1 MWTGGRKARAE
12 AGGPRPT
19 LPPGSSTSGEEGPE
33 AQRGLLFAWGHRR
46 STETALHED
55 QGTESGPA
63 LLGCLPQLWNFL
75 PQPCLPRLGPS
86 SLIHPRFA

>member
-1 MWTGGRKARAE
+1 MAPAPHCRQG
-12 AGGPRPT
+12 
-19 LPPGSSTSGEEGPE
+19 LQLQGEEGPE